1 MSGGLKFRKRRCT
14 GEVTS
19 SRSNPSL
26 QRRLV
31 QNWCPLRLRT
41 RSSPHPAQTARSRSP
56 LLCFSALTICS
67 RKKTAGWPAELTI
80 TSERSARPLPPVP
93 VKPPAATIAALGF
106 VLIGAFKT
114 TDRPGLVIS
123 SQSFAIRRRS
133 RKTAH
138 ENTRRIFCVMSALPP
153 GSGRVQCD
161 SVFALC
167 AKSRWLRLSNFR

>member
-106 VLIGAFKT
+106 VLIAAFKT
-114 TDRPGLVIS
+114 TGAARSCYFRPKFCNSTPAG
-123 SQSFAIRRRS
+123 RS
-133 RKTAH
+133 AH
-138 ENTRRIFCVMSALPP
+138 EIPSHILRDVHFTPE
-153 GSGRVQCD
+153 GRHVQCN
-161 SVFALC
+161 SVCALC